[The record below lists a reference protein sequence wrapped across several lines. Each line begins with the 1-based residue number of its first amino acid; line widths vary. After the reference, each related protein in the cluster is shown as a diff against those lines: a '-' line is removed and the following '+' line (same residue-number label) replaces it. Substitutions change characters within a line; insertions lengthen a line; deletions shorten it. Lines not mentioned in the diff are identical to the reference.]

1 MTKFREL
8 VKEILKNK
16 KRLMKEVA
24 KDGLYENFGQD
35 EVRELSDKFINI
47 SDYSHD
53 MCAMR
58 KRITMFDNW
67 AMNYSPYDQ

>member
-8 VKEILKNK
+8 IKEILKNK
-16 KRLMKEVA
+16 KRLIKEVA
-24 KDGLYENFGQD
+24 KDGLYEDFGQD
-35 EVRELSDKFINI
+35 EVRELEDTFIDI

-58 KRITMFDNW
+58 KRIWIFELW
-67 AMNYSPYDQ
+67 AMEYTG